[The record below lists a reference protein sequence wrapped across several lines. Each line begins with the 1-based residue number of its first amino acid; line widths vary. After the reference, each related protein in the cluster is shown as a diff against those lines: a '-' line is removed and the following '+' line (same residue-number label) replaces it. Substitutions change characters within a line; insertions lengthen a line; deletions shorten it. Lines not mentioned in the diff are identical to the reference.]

1 MDNLGTLATAS
12 YVSALITQQ
21 EWRHNLRSTIH
32 PYIFAAAYGL
42 GDALANVL
50 HLSLSYR
57 AELLVAVPKVLQAH
71 IAAVGDYY
79 TWKLGEKVYGRA
91 SLQAWAAVCLSQ
103 CPIRL
108 EIGLDSR
115 KVLPEVT

>member
-12 YVSALITQQ
+12 YVSALTTQQ

-32 PYIFAAAYGL
+32 LFIFAAAYRL
-42 GDALANVL
+42 GDALANAL

-79 TWKLGEKVYGRA
+79 TWKLGEKVYGHA
-91 SLQAWAAVCLSQ
+91 SLQAWAVVCLSQ

-108 EIGLDSR
+108 EIGIDSR
-115 KVLPEVT
+115 KALPKVT